1 MESKKLFEVRSHAK
15 EKIPYTYYATKE
27 DLKDKSL
34 RSAIPAKAK
43 NKNGYYQTGR
53 ITAQRAE

>member
-1 MESKKLFEVRSHAK
+1 MEQKLFEVRSHAK

-27 DLKDKSL
+27 DLENKEL
-34 RSAIPAKAK
+34 WFAKPEYAK

-53 ITAQRAE
+53 IKAYRSE

>member
-1 MESKKLFEVRSHAK
+1 MESKLFEVKSYAK

-27 DLKDKSL
+27 DLDNKEL
-34 RSAIPAKAK
+34 WSAKPAYAK

-53 ITAQRAE
+53 ITAYRSE